1 MAILK
6 LTRESLRVSAM
17 YTVFV
22 PLIARKSHSGSSNW
36 CKESFGENAVM
47 LSKLSCTWK
56 HFFFLRKKLV
66 CSFEGKTK
74 NFERLSKEQ
83 HLEPGAVCQPMCNH
97 VLYQRENQGYCN
109 ATVGS
114 TLTLPLPHMQ
124 VPHIHQTTTPPKRFP
139 DSWRAFLYLS
149 FLIWKIKRQ
158 QGFFCMTK
166 RLWR

>member
-1 MAILK
+1 MPCTQFLFPWLLENPIQAVPTDVKRALERMQSCSQNFPV
-6 LTRESLRVSAM
+6 LES
-17 YTVFV
+17 
-22 PLIARKSHSGSSNW
+22 I
-36 CKESFGENAVM
+36 
-47 LSKLSCTWK
+47 
-56 HFFFLRKKLV
+56 FFFLRKKLV

-83 HLEPGAVCQPMCNH
+83 YLEPGAVCQPMCNH